1 MDNGA
6 TPFAGS
12 VECTTHSTGICR
24 PQAIER
30 FSHRNPK
37 DRKRSVRA
45 KLDGN
50 EASFARAG
58 LKKRGAISVSHEV
71 ESPLAADIN
80 PTAHD
85 RNNRIL
91 ARNNKL
97 RAAVRGDDAPVSR
110 GEAVWAFKHPKG
122 FDIRS

>member
-1 MDNGA
+1 M
-6 TPFAGS
+6 
-12 VECTTHSTGICR
+12 
-24 PQAIER
+24 
-30 FSHRNPK
+30 
-37 DRKRSVRA
+37 RA

-71 ESPLAADIN
+71 ESLLAADIN
-80 PTAHD
+80 PAARD

-91 ARNNKL
+91 ARNNEL
-97 RAAVRGDDAPVSR
+97 RAAVRGDDAAVSR